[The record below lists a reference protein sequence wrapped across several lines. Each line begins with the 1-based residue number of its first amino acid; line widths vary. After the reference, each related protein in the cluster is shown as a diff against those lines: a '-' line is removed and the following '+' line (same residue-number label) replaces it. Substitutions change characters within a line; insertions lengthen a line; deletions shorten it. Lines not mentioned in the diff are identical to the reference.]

1 MRQLLGKRPPLTAL
15 LGAMCLLLATGRA
28 AEAEQVSAVARIE
41 RDDLFLGESLVF
53 QVQVQGDDEPTKP
66 DLSSLGDFHV
76 RELGGQTR
84 NSESVTII
92 NGDMNRVV
100 HKGYVFS
107 YLLTPKKAGRLI
119 IPALSVMVDGQQLRT
134 QPVTITVAEPAETE
148 DFKLRLRLSKTRC
161 YVGEPVTLT
170 VTWYI
175 GKDVRNFQFLLPLLE
190 DKAFRFHDPE
200 TQIDKTKQYYRGT
213 LGDGEVIAEKGRGNI
228 DGKTYATLS
237 FRKVLIP
244 TQAGNYSIP
253 RATVAFDALVG
264 YRQSRDFFDDFFSDE
279 FFGTSRRG
287 VYKRFVVPSDS
298 LELEVLDLPTEDR
311 PANFAGHIGR
321 YQIQAT
327 AAPLEANVG
336 DPITLTITVSGPEFL
351 RDVELPPLKDQPAF
365 RRDFKI
371 PEERASGKL
380 DGATKIFTQT
390 VRATHAGVTEIPSI
404 GLPYFDTGAG
414 CYSIARSKPI
424 PLTIHSTRVITVGDV
439 EGRGLETARS
449 ELASWSEGIAHNY
462 EDMGVLENQQYGLAT
477 LIRSPLWMP
486 VTVGPLAVY
495 LTLLAST
502 MALRH
507 AHADPESRKARKAY
521 SRLRGSLQRIASCA
535 EGPDASGEVLEALRE
550 YLGRRLHRPAI
561 AITYR
566 DVEPLLQERGVSA
579 ETLAELRSIFKECE
593 AGHYAGGGIASQQ
606 ADTIATRAMA
616 VVGKMEKA
624 LK

>member
-1 MRQLLGKRPPLTAL
+1 
-15 LGAMCLLLATGRA
+15 
-28 AEAEQVSAVARIE
+28 
-41 RDDLFLGESLVF
+41 
-53 QVQVQGDDEPTKP
+53 
-66 DLSSLGDFHV
+66 
-76 RELGGQTR
+76 
-84 NSESVTII
+84 
-92 NGDMNRVV
+92 
-100 HKGYVFS
+100 
-107 YLLTPKKAGRLI
+107 
-119 IPALSVMVDGQQLRT
+119 
-134 QPVTITVAEPAETE
+134 
-148 DFKLRLRLSKTRC
+148 
-161 YVGEPVTLT
+161 
-170 VTWYI
+170 
-175 GKDVRNFQFLLPLLE
+175 
-190 DKAFRFHDPE
+190 
-200 TQIDKTKQYYRGT
+200 
-213 LGDGEVIAEKGRGNI
+213 
-228 DGKTYATLS
+228 
-237 FRKVLIP
+237 
-244 TQAGNYSIP
+244 
-253 RATVAFDALVG
+253 
-264 YRQSRDFFDDFFSDE
+264 
-279 FFGTSRRG
+279 
-287 VYKRFVVPSDS
+287 
-298 LELEVLDLPTEDR
+298 
-311 PANFAGHIGR
+311 
-321 YQIQAT
+321 
-327 AAPLEANVG
+327 
-336 DPITLTITVSGPEFL
+336 
-351 RDVELPPLKDQPAF
+351 VELPPLKDQPAF